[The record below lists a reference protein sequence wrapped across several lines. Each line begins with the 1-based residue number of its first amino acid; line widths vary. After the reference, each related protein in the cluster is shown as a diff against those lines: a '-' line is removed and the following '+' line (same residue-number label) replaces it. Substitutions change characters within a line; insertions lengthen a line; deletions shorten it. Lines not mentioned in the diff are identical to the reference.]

1 MVNMQEIVL
10 DGELFSRGVFPLVP
24 TDSLLLSFKSQ
35 PGFHGLFM
43 TTRVSAG
50 LGVL

>member
-1 MVNMQEIVL
+1 MQEIVL
-10 DGELFSRGVFPLVP
+10 DGELNGGVFPLVH

-35 PGFHGLFM
+35 SIFHGLFI
-43 TTRVSAG
+43 TTRVSPG